1 MFKIVTRVTPIRV
14 QTMAFAILISV
25 QLEHIPAILVSV
37 IQAILAPSVKQVKIN
52 SFVYLIVKKVYFMRY
67 SLL

>member
-25 QLEHIPAILVSV
+25 QMEHIPAILVSV

-52 SFVYLIVKKVYFMRY
+52 SFVYLIAKKVYFMRY